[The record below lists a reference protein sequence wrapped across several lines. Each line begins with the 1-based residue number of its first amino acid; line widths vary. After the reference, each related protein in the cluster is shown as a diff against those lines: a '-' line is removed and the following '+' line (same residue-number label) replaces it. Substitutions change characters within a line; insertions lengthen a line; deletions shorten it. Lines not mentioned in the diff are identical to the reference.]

1 LTQKGRENSTEGTS
15 EFLPCDERPC
25 PPASGRGSLA
35 FMRRQNQI
43 PLARA
48 ALDRLRRLEARVDAL
63 ANAVVVLV
71 RGLEGG
77 PMAEPVNH
85 PARDSAMRAHELPPL
100 AKPGRRAG

>member
-1 LTQKGRENSTEGTS
+1 
-15 EFLPCDERPC
+15 
-25 PPASGRGSLA
+25 
-35 FMRRQNQI
+35 MRRQNQI